1 MNFDGQYIYIIKERE
16 FINTDEDVYKI
27 GSSSSVLESMS
38 HIPKG
43 SNVYMIVKVNNAAK
57 VEEEI
62 VTQLKKCK
70 SLIHYACIGDEYFQG
85 DIITIINTASQAI
98 VLLRDEGSTEE
109 DSSSEESLY
118 EPSEPEAEVSKH
130 VSSDPVVLISQYIV
144 DRKEELQEEI
154 IDAMQFYKT
163 VMSSAKFPSHFTY
176 NKFAAIL
183 TKHRIYE
190 QKMAY
195 GPAFVFPPIPWC
207 DRTEKLEES

>member
-27 GSSSSVLESMS
+27 GSSSSVSESMS
-38 HIPKG
+38 RIPKG

-57 VEEEI
+57 VEVEI

-98 VLLRDEGSTEE
+98 VLLRDEGSTTG
-109 DSSSEESLY
+109 DDALSEESLY
-118 EPSEPEAEVSKH
+118 EPSEQEVEVSKH

-144 DRKEELQEEI
+144 DRKEELQEDI
-154 IDAMQFYKT
+154 IDAMLFYKT

-190 QKMAY
+190 HKMAY
-195 GPAFVFPPIPWC
+195 GPAFVFPPIP
-207 DRTEKLEES
+207 